1 MRDQV
6 GVRNVVSR
14 RATGNRGE
22 DLAAAFLEK
31 RGWTIL
37 GRNVRTA
44 RGELDLVARDADTL
58 VFVEVRTRR
67 GNAFGSPEESVTPR
81 KQQKLVELAESY
93 LETQPSANIPCRID
107 VVVVELGPRGET
119 RRIELIEGAVE

>member
-1 MRDQV
+1 MA
-6 GVRNVVSR
+6 SR
-14 RATGNRGE
+14 RATGKRGE

-44 RGELDLVARDADTL
+44 RGELDLIARDADTL

-67 GNAFGSPEESVTPR
+67 GHSFGSPEESVTRR

-93 LETQPSANIPCRID
+93 LQTQPVADIPCRID
-107 VVVVELGPRGET
+107 VVVVELGPRDEIQ
-119 RRIELIEGAVE
+119 RIELFEGAVE